1 MSVAVV
7 GALNHDVIIRT
18 RHRPSAGETAVG
30 QIAGIAC
37 GGKGANQAA
46 AVAEAGAP
54 VRMVGAVGADE
65 TGQAQLADLRSRG
78 VDCAAVAVLPDQ
90 PTGLAVIALTPDGEN
105 SIIVGIGAN
114 GALTPETVRTALA
127 REPRPAA
134 VIAQCEVGVDPIE
147 AAAGWCRT
155 NDSRLVL
162 SAGPVLDLAPDSYR
176 IADPLVVNAGE
187 AAALLGTGPA
197 TSVDAAVGQLEQLL
211 DQMGCRS
218 AVLTLGPLGALVS
231 GPEGTEHVPAVLVE
245 VLDTTGAG
253 DAFVGAL
260 TAALVQGHG
269 LAAAARLGAAAAASA
284 VARIGA
290 RSPL

>member
-1 MSVAVV
+1 MV

-18 RHRPSAGETAVG
+18 EQRPLAGETAVG
-30 QIAGIAC
+30 EIAGIAC

-46 AVAEAGAP
+46 AAAEAGAQ

-65 TGQAQLADLRSRG
+65 AGHAQLADLRSRG
-78 VDCAAVAVLPDQ
+78 VDCSAVVVVPDQ

-105 SIIVGIGAN
+105 SIVVGIGAN
-114 GALTPETVRTALA
+114 GALTPELVRTALD
-127 REPRPAA
+127 REPRPTA
-134 VIAQCEVGVDPIE
+134 VIAQCEVGAGPTD
-147 AAAGWCRT
+147 AAADWCRT
-155 NDSRLVL
+155 SGARLVL
-162 SAGPVLDLAPDSYR
+162 SAAPVLELAPDSYR

-187 AAALLGTGPA
+187 AAALLGTEPA
-197 TSVDAAVGQLEQLL
+197 TSVDAAVGQVEQLL
-211 DQMGCRS
+211 DRLSCRS

-231 GPEGTEHVPAVLVE
+231 GPAGTDHVPAVPVE

-260 TAALVQGHG
+260 TAALVDGHG
-269 LAAAARLGAAAAASA
+269 LAAAARLGASAAAGA